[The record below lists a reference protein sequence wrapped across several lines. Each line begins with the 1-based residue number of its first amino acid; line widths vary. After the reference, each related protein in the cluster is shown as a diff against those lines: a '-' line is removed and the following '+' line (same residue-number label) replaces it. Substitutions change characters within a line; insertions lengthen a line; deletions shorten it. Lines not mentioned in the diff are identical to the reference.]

1 MNTYDLT
8 PLFRTTIG
16 FDRLTRILDAAGS
29 SPTATS
35 TLPPYDILMDGE
47 DRYRITMSVA
57 GFSRSDLTIQTR
69 ENMLTIEGKKDNEE
83 EASVEFLHRGIAARD
98 FRTEFQLADHVEVT
112 GANLVDGLLTIDLV
126 RNVPEE
132 KRAKTVEI
140 RTSAPQSLIGKA
152 KKLLSDGS
160 KKAA

>member
-16 FDRLTRILDAAGS
+16 FDRLARMLDTAQTRTNAK
-29 SPTATS
+29 S
-35 TLPPYDILMDGE
+35 TFPPYDILMDGE
-47 DRYRITMSVA
+47 DHYRITMSVA
-57 GFSRSDLTIQTR
+57 GFSRSDLTIQSR
-69 ENMLTIEGKKDNEE
+69 KNLLTIEGKKDNEE
-83 EASVEFLHRGIAARD
+83 EASVEFLHRGIAERD

-132 KRAKTVEI
+132 KRARTVEI
-140 RTSAPQSLIGKA
+140 KTSAPQSPIGKA